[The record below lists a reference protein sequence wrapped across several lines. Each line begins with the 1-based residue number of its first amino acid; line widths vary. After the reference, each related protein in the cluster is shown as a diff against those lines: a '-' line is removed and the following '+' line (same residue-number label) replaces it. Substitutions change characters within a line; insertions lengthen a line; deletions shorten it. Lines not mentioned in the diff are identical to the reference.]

1 MALQDIITNLGT
13 AIINLVNVRISKAF
27 TTHDSE
33 LEVILLEL
41 KSKIDELVENSTPST
56 PTEPD
61 TPTPTTEEFDING
74 YTGTV
79 TTLLEDNNYV
89 TIYEFN
95 SILQIHGTLSGTYDK
110 KPTRVIFIN
119 ESDEEIEVKYN
130 ILENNMIFTDTEFKI
145 VAFSVKKIK
154 FYNNTNEKI
163 NIMTLTRIEGG
174 GSLN

>member
-33 LEVILLEL
+33 LEEILLDL
-41 KSKIDELVENSTPST
+41 KAKIDELAGSNTPDV
-56 PTEPD
+56 PV
-61 TPTPTTEEFDING
+61 TPTTEEFDING
-74 YTGTV
+74 YTGTI
-79 TTLLEDNNYV
+79 TTLLEDENYV

-110 KPTRVIFIN
+110 KPARVVFIN
-119 ESDEEIEVKYN
+119 GSDEEIEVKYN
-130 ILENNMIFTDTEFKI
+130 VLENNMIFTDTEFKI

-174 GSLN
+174 GSSN